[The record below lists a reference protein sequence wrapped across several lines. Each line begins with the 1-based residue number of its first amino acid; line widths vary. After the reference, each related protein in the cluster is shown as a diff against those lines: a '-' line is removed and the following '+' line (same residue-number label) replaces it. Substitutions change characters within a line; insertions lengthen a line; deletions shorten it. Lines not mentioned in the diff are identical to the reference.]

1 MSPQWSS
8 TTRIIVA
15 SVGLIVLGLM
25 FYFARP
31 LIGPTIVA
39 ALLAYVLNPLVK
51 LVKKRARLPHKVAV
65 SLVYFLTLA
74 VLIATPSTLIPVL
87 INQIRSV
94 SGYLAGVERQ
104 VEALLARQVDILG
117 EPIHLDRLWGD
128 LINVATQS
136 LTPAE
141 DPLQVLETTSIS
153 LAWLLVIL
161 VSTFYLLLSWE
172 GLYKWIISLPPP
184 SQQPDLE
191 RLLHETDQI
200 WKAYLRGTLAL
211 MLIVG
216 IVFTIIWIVIG
227 LPGALVL
234 GLLIG
239 LLSVIPELGPAIA
252 GVLAVAVAFLQ
263 GSDFLPLSNF
273 WFAVLVAA
281 IYLVLIQVK
290 AIWLRPHIMGR
301 FLHVNE
307 GLVFVAIIGAV
318 VLEGILG
325 ALIVVPL
332 LATLGLV
339 GRYVRAK
346 LLNLDPWTDNRHG
359 D

>member
-15 SVGLIVLGLM
+15 SVCLIVLGLM
-25 FYFARP
+25 LYFARP
-31 LIGPTIVA
+31 LIGPIIVA
-39 ALLAYVLNPLVK
+39 ALLAYALNPLVK
-51 LVKKRARLPHKVAV
+51 LVKRRARLPHKAAV

-74 VLIATPSTLIPVL
+74 ILIATPSTLIPVL

-104 VEALLARQVDILG
+104 VEALLALQVDILG

-172 GLYKWIISLPPP
+172 GLYRWLISLPPP

-191 RLLHETDQI
+191 RLLQETNQI
-200 WKAYLRGTLAL
+200 WKAYLRG
-211 MLIVG
+211 
-216 IVFTIIWIVIG
+216 
-227 LPGALVL
+227 
-234 GLLIG
+234 
-239 LLSVIPELGPAIA
+239 
-252 GVLAVAVAFLQ
+252 
-263 GSDFLPLSNF
+263 
-273 WFAVLVAA
+273 
-281 IYLVLIQVK
+281 
-290 AIWLRPHIMGR
+290 
-301 FLHVNE
+301 
-307 GLVFVAIIGAV
+307 
-318 VLEGILG
+318 
-325 ALIVVPL
+325 
-332 LATLGLV
+332 
-339 GRYVRAK
+339 
-346 LLNLDPWTDNRHG
+346 
-359 D
+359 